1 MTRASTRAS
10 TQSPRPAKP
19 EFAGHSSRAAGSAVA
34 DNTVSPVPVSAAAT
48 QEADLAARVHGS
60 VTLAPLWAVRYRIA
74 LVTLDLCCIILATIA
89 GYELRFGANPRD
101 STAVS
106 YLLIGFVIA
115 VGWVV
120 ALQWVGGYE
129 IRHLATGPEEAKR
142 VFRASV
148 LTVSVLAIGCY
159 ATKTDV
165 ARGYVVGVIPI
176 GIALLL
182 LGRTAVRAA
191 VRRRRAAGDWCYR
204 ILAVGTSESVGQ
216 LLEVTE
222 RARGAGLKIV
232 GACVEDAAK
241 GAMIGGVPVIAGVR
255 EAAEAAARTG
265 VDVVAVTG
273 NGLGPSGVRQLGW
286 RLEGSGRELVMA
298 PALTEIAGPRV
309 QVSPVEGLPLFWL
322 EQPQL
327 GRLPRMV
334 KRAVDLVGASL
345 LLLLA
350 SPVLMIT
357 AVLVKVTSR
366 GPVLFRQRRLGVI
379 GKEFTILKFRSM
391 YANAEAERAIVLD
404 QNEQDGGGVLFKI
417 RRDPR
422 VTPVGRW
429 IRKLSI
435 DELPQLINVIGG
447 SMSLVGPRPL
457 AAIDSTYTGA
467 ARRRLLV
474 RPGITGL
481 WQVSG
486 RSELSWDDAVRLDL
500 YYVENWTF
508 GLDISIL
515 LRTIFAVVLRR
526 GAY

>member
-1 MTRASTRAS
+1 M
-10 TQSPRPAKP
+10 QPPD
-19 EFAGHSSRAAGSAVA
+19 VA
-34 DNTVSPVPVSAAAT
+34 DEIHAAASAAAAALAAPT
-48 QEADLAARVHGS
+48 PTARADGADLAARVHDS
-60 VTLAPLWAVRYRIA
+60 AVLSPLWAVRYRIA
-74 LVTLDLCCIILATIA
+74 LFTLDLCCIIVATVA
-89 GYELRFGANPRD
+89 GYELRFGNNSQADR
-101 STAVS
+101 AVS
-106 YLLIGFVIA
+106 YLLIGLVIL
-115 VGWVV
+115 VGWIVM
-120 ALQWVGGYE
+120 LQWVGGYE

-142 VFRASV
+142 VLRASA
-148 LTVSVLAIGCY
+148 LTVSVLAIACY

-165 ARGYVVGVIPI
+165 ARGYVVGVIPV
-176 GIALLL
+176 GVALLL
-182 LGRTAVRAA
+182 LGRTAVRAV
-191 VRRRRAAGDWCYR
+191 VRRRRARGQWCHR
-204 ILAVGTSESVGQ
+204 ILAVGTTESVTH

-222 RARGAGLKIV
+222 RASGAGLKIV
-232 GACVEDAAK
+232 AACVQDARPGFEIAP
-241 GAMIGGVPVIAGVR
+241 GIPVVGDVR
-255 EAAEAAARTG
+255 AAAECAARVG

-273 NGLGPSGVRQLGW
+273 NGMGPSSVRELGW
-286 RLEGSGRELVMA
+286 SLEGSGRGLVMA

-309 QVSPVEGLPLFWL
+309 HVSPVEGLPLFWL

-327 GRLPRMV
+327 GRLPRLI
-334 KRAVDLVGASL
+334 KRTVDLAGATV

-350 SPVLMIT
+350 LPVLLVT
-357 AVLVKVTSR
+357 ALLIKATSR
-366 GPVLFRQRRLGVI
+366 GPVLFRQRRLGVN
-379 GKEFTILKFRSM
+379 GTEFTILKFRSM
-391 YANAEAERAIVLD
+391 YADAERRRAVIID

-435 DELPQLINVIGG
+435 DELPQLINVIAG

-500 YYVENWTF
+500 YYVENWSL

-515 LRTIFAVVLRR
+515 FRTILAVLLRR